1 LYRGIHNIKQNNK
14 LIKQNKTMKS
24 LTTDDILGARPKIRH
39 APRNLIRDQR
49 IAQQP
54 SHNPYST

>member
-1 LYRGIHNIKQNNK
+1 MHNIKQNNK

-24 LTTDDILGARPKIRH
+24 LTTDDILGAKPKIRH

>member
-1 LYRGIHNIKQNNK
+1 MKCDKNK
-14 LIKQNKTMKS
+14 IFDYQKEEKTMKS
-24 LTTDDILGARPKIRH
+24 LTTDDILGAKPKIRH